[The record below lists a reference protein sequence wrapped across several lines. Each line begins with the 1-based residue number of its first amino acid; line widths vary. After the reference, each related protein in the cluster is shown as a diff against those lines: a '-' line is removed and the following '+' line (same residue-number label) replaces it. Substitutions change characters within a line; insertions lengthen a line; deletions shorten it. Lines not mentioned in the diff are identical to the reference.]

1 MSVYNY
7 FDGFIKMTEKAKE
20 CADYLNMAINSYDKN
35 SLEKQTEEIH
45 EIEHNSDLIK
55 HEIMANLVKEF
66 LPPIEREDITN
77 IIHYLDNVVDNIEDI
92 LVKMYILNLD
102 SVTDE
107 ALEFVD
113 LILSCVGMLSQCVAE
128 FQNYKK
134 SKRLKDLI
142 VEVNSIEEKGDRLYI
157 KVMRD
162 LYKNGNSD
170 YIIRWSKVYDLME
183 KCLDSCETVADE
195 LEVVMLKN
203 L

>member
-1 MSVYNY
+1 M
-7 FDGFIKMTEKAKE
+7 
-20 CADYLNMAINSYDKN
+20 NSYDKN
-35 SLEKQTEEIH
+35 TLEKQTEEIH
-45 EIEHNSDLIK
+45 DIEHRSDLIK

-107 ALEFVD
+107 ALEFSK
-113 LILSCVGMLSQCVAE
+113 LIVSCVDMLSKCVEE
-128 FQNYKK
+128 FSNYKK
-134 SKRLKDLI
+134 SKKLKELI
-142 VEVNSIEEKGDRLYI
+142 VEVNSIEEEGDRLYI
-157 KVMRD
+157 KTMRD
-162 LYKNGNSD
+162 LYKNDNTD
-170 YIIRWSKVYDLME
+170 YIIRWSKIYGLIE
-183 KCLDSCETVADE
+183 KGLDSCETVADE

>member
-7 FDGFIKMTEKAKE
+7 FDGFIKMSEKAKE

-113 LILSCVGMLSQCVAE
+113 LILSCVDMLSQCVAE

-134 SKRLKDLI
+134 SKKLKDLI

>member
-7 FDGFIKMTEKAKE
+7 FDGFIKMSEKARE
-20 CADYLNMAINSYDKN
+20 CADYLSNSMNSYDKN
-35 SLEKQTEEIH
+35 TLEKQTEEIH
-45 EIEHNSDLIK
+45 DIEHRSDLIK
-55 HEIMANLVKEF
+55 HEITANLVKEF

-107 ALEFVD
+107 ALEFSK
-113 LILSCVGMLSQCVAE
+113 LIVSCVDMLAKCVEE
-128 FQNYKK
+128 FPNYKK
-134 SKRLKDLI
+134 SKKLKELI
-142 VEVNSIEEKGDRLYI
+142 VEVNSIEEEGDKLYI
-157 KVMRD
+157 KTMRD
-162 LYKNGNSD
+162 LYKNDNID
-170 YIIRWSKVYDLME
+170 YIIRWSKIYGLME

>member
-7 FDGFIKMTEKAKE
+7 FDGFIKMSEKAKE
-20 CADYLNMAINSYDKN
+20 CADYLSKSMNSYDKN
-35 SLEKQTEEIH
+35 TLEKQTEEIH
-45 EIEHNSDLIK
+45 DIEHRSDLIK

-107 ALEFVD
+107 ALEFSK
-113 LILSCVGMLSQCVAE
+113 LIVSCVDMLSKCVEE
-128 FQNYKK
+128 FSNYKK
-134 SKRLKDLI
+134 SKKLKELI
-142 VEVNSIEEKGDRLYI
+142 VEVNSIEEEGDRLYI
-157 KVMRD
+157 KTMRD
-162 LYKNGNSD
+162 LYKNDNTD
-170 YIIRWSKVYDLME
+170 YIIRWSKIYGLME
-183 KCLDSCETVADE
+183 KCLDSCETVADD

>member
-1 MSVYNY
+1 MAVYNY
-7 FDGFIKMTEKAKE
+7 FDGFIKMSEKAKE
-20 CADYLNMAINSYDKN
+20 CADYLSNSMNSYDKN
-35 SLEKQTEEIH
+35 TLEKQTEEIH
-45 EIEHNSDLIK
+45 DIEHRSDLIK

-107 ALEFVD
+107 ALEFSK
-113 LILSCVGMLSQCVAE
+113 LIVSCVDMLAKCVEE
-128 FQNYKK
+128 FPNYKK
-134 SKRLKDLI
+134 SKKLKKLI
-142 VEVNSIEEKGDRLYI
+142 VEVNSIEEEGDRLYI
-157 KVMRD
+157 KTMRD
-162 LYKNGNSD
+162 LYKNDNID
-170 YIIRWSKVYDLME
+170 YIIRWSKIYGLME

>member
-7 FDGFIKMTEKAKE
+7 FDGFIKMSEKARE
-20 CADYLNMAINSYDKN
+20 CADYLSNSMNSYDKN
-35 SLEKQTEEIH
+35 TLEKQTEEIH
-45 EIEHNSDLIK
+45 DIEHRSDLIK
-55 HEIMANLVKEF
+55 HEITANLVKEF

-107 ALEFVD
+107 ALEFSK
-113 LILSCVGMLSQCVAE
+113 LIVSCVDMLAKCVEE
-128 FQNYKK
+128 FPNYKK
-134 SKRLKDLI
+134 SKKLKELI
-142 VEVNSIEEKGDRLYI
+142 VEVNSIEEEGDRLYI
-157 KVMRD
+157 KTMRD
-162 LYKNGNSD
+162 LYKNDNID
-170 YIIRWSKVYDLME
+170 YIIRWSKIYGLME

>member
-7 FDGFIKMTEKAKE
+7 FDGFIKMSEKAKE
-20 CADYLNMAINSYDKN
+20 CADYLSNSMNSYDKN
-35 SLEKQTEEIH
+35 TLEKQTEEIH
-45 EIEHNSDLIK
+45 DIEHRSDLIK

-107 ALEFVD
+107 ALEFSK
-113 LILSCVGMLSQCVAE
+113 LIVSCVEMLAKCVEE
-128 FQNYKK
+128 FPNYKK
-134 SKRLKDLI
+134 SKKLKELI
-142 VEVNSIEEKGDRLYI
+142 VEVNSIEEEGDRLYI
-157 KVMRD
+157 KTMRD
-162 LYKNGNSD
+162 LYKNDNID
-170 YIIRWSKVYDLME
+170 YIIRWSKIYDLME

>member
-92 LVKMYILNLD
+92 LVKMYILILD

-113 LILSCVGMLSQCVAE
+113 LILSCVDMLSQCVAE

-134 SKRLKDLI
+134 SKKLKDLI

>member
-7 FDGFIKMTEKAKE
+7 FDGFIKMTEKGKE

-113 LILSCVGMLSQCVAE
+113 LILSCVDMLSQCVAE

-134 SKRLKDLI
+134 SKKLKDLI

>member
-7 FDGFIKMTEKAKE
+7 FDGFIKMTEKAEE

-113 LILSCVGMLSQCVAE
+113 LILSCVDMLSQCVAE

-134 SKRLKDLI
+134 SKKLKDLI

>member
-7 FDGFIKMTEKAKE
+7 FDGFIKMSEKAME
-20 CADYLNMAINSYDKN
+20 CADYLSKSMNSYDKN
-35 SLEKQTEEIH
+35 TLEKQTEEIH
-45 EIEHNSDLIK
+45 DIEHKSDLIK

-107 ALEFVD
+107 ALEFSK
-113 LILSCVGMLSQCVAE
+113 LIVSCVDMLSKCVDE
-128 FQNYKK
+128 FPNYKK
-134 SKRLKDLI
+134 SKKLKELI
-142 VEVNSIEEKGDRLYI
+142 VEANSIEEEGDRLYI
-157 KVMRD
+157 KTMRD
-162 LYKNGNSD
+162 LYKNDNTD
-170 YIIRWSKVYDLME
+170 YIIRWSKIYELME

>member
-113 LILSCVGMLSQCVAE
+113 LILSCVDMLSQCVAE

-134 SKRLKDLI
+134 SKKLKDLI

>member
-7 FDGFIKMTEKAKE
+7 FDGFIKMSEKARE
-20 CADYLNMAINSYDKN
+20 CADYLSNSMNSYDKN
-35 SLEKQTEEIH
+35 TLEKQTEEIH
-45 EIEHNSDLIK
+45 DIEHRSDLIK
-55 HEIMANLVKEF
+55 HEITANLVKEF

-107 ALEFVD
+107 ALEFSK
-113 LILSCVGMLSQCVAE
+113 LIVSCVDMLAKCVEE
-128 FQNYKK
+128 FPNYKK
-134 SKRLKDLI
+134 SKKLKELI
-142 VEVNSIEEKGDRLYI
+142 VEVNSIEEEGDRLYI
-157 KVMRD
+157 TTMRD
-162 LYKNGNSD
+162 LYKNDNID
-170 YIIRWSKVYDLME
+170 YIIRWSKIYGLME

>member
-7 FDGFIKMTEKAKE
+7 FDGFIKMSEKAKE
-20 CADYLNMAINSYDKN
+20 CADYLSNSMNSYDKN
-35 SLEKQTEEIH
+35 TLEKQTEEIH
-45 EIEHNSDLIK
+45 DIEHRSDLIK

-107 ALEFVD
+107 TLEFSK
-113 LILSCVGMLSQCVAE
+113 LIVSCVDMLAKCVEE
-128 FQNYKK
+128 FPNYKK
-134 SKRLKDLI
+134 SKKLKELI
-142 VEVNSIEEKGDRLYI
+142 VEVNSIEEEGDRLYI
-157 KVMRD
+157 KTMRD
-162 LYKNGNSD
+162 LYKNDNID
-170 YIIRWSKVYDLME
+170 YIIRWSKIYGLME

>member
-113 LILSCVGMLSQCVAE
+113 LILSCVDMLSQCVVE

>member
-7 FDGFIKMTEKAKE
+7 FDGFIKMSEKARE
-20 CADYLNMAINSYDKN
+20 CADYLSNSMNSYDKN
-35 SLEKQTEEIH
+35 TLEKQTEEIH
-45 EIEHNSDLIK
+45 DIEHRSDLIK
-55 HEIMANLVKEF
+55 HEIIANLVKEF

-107 ALEFVD
+107 ALEFSK
-113 LILSCVGMLSQCVAE
+113 LIVSCVDMLAKCVEE
-128 FQNYKK
+128 FPNYKK
-134 SKRLKDLI
+134 SKKLKELI
-142 VEVNSIEEKGDRLYI
+142 VEVNSIEEEGDRLYI
-157 KVMRD
+157 KTMRD
-162 LYKNGNSD
+162 LYKNDNID
-170 YIIRWSKVYDLME
+170 YIIRWSKIYGLME

>member
-113 LILSCVGMLSQCVAE
+113 LILSCVDMLSQCVAE

-134 SKRLKDLI
+134 SKKLKDLI

-183 KCLDSCETVADE
+183 KCLDSCETIADE

>member
-7 FDGFIKMTEKAKE
+7 FDGFIKMSEKAKE
-20 CADYLNMAINSYDKN
+20 CADYLSNSMNSYDKN
-35 SLEKQTEEIH
+35 TLEKQTEEIH
-45 EIEHNSDLIK
+45 DIEHRSDLIK

-107 ALEFVD
+107 ALEFSK
-113 LILSCVGMLSQCVAE
+113 LIVSCVDMLSKCVEE
-128 FQNYKK
+128 FSNYKK
-134 SKRLKDLI
+134 SKKLKELI
-142 VEVNSIEEKGDRLYI
+142 VEVNSIEEEGDRLYI
-157 KVMRD
+157 KTMRD
-162 LYKNGNSD
+162 LYKNDNTD
-170 YIIRWSKVYDLME
+170 YIIRWSKIYGLME
-183 KCLDSCETVADE
+183 KCLDSCETVADD

>member
-7 FDGFIKMTEKAKE
+7 FDGFIKMSEKARE
-20 CADYLNMAINSYDKN
+20 CADYLSNSMNSYDKN
-35 SLEKQTEEIH
+35 TLEKQTEEIH
-45 EIEHNSDLIK
+45 DIEHRSDLIK
-55 HEIMANLVKEF
+55 HEIIANLVKEF

-107 ALEFVD
+107 ALEFSK
-113 LILSCVGMLSQCVAE
+113 LIVSCVDMLAKCVEE
-128 FQNYKK
+128 FPNYKK
-134 SKRLKDLI
+134 SKKLKELI
-142 VEVNSIEEKGDRLYI
+142 VEVNSIEEEGDKLYI
-157 KVMRD
+157 KTMRD
-162 LYKNGNSD
+162 LYKNDNID
-170 YIIRWSKVYDLME
+170 YIIRWSKIYGLME

>member
-113 LILSCVGMLSQCVAE
+113 LILSCVDMLSQCVSE

-134 SKRLKDLI
+134 SKKLKELI